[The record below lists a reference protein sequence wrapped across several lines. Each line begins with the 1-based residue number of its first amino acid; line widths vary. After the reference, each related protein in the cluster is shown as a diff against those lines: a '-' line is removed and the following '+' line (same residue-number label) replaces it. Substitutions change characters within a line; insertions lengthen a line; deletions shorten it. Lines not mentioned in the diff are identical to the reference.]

1 MRFLIFF
8 LFSVSNAVFAADFP
22 INNVQVTVT
31 KLEVW
36 PSNTGAGRY
45 SALVSEVL
53 PGNCPNNN
61 GFTIESG
68 PGAEAAYSTLLAA
81 TLAGMRVEVYLV
93 RCTYYVVADRVRI
106 VL

>member
-8 LFSVSNAVFAADFP
+8 LFSVSNTVFATDFP

-36 PSNTGAGRY
+36 PSNAGAGRY

-61 GFTIESG
+61 GFTIEPG

-81 TLAGMRVEVYLV
+81 TLAGKQVELYLV
-93 RCTYYVVADRVRI
+93 RCDYFVVADRVRM